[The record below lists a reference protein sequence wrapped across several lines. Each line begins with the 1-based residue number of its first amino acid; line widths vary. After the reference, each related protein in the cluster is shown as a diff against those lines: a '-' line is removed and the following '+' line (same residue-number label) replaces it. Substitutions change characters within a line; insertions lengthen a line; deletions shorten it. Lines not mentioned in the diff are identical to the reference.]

1 LKTNNFYVE
10 VGNSRVENVEE
21 LEKEIIEKHP
31 THIISLIGRTHG
43 TYEGKYI
50 GTIDYLEKPGKIFEN
65 VRDNLFGPMVL
76 SLLSK
81 KLFLSFSIISEDLPG
96 KASPKINFSNSV
108 S

>member
-1 LKTNNFYVE
+1 MQRAFLIPVNEPGPRFTASK
-10 VGNSRVENVEE
+10 S
-21 LEKEIIEKHP
+21 
-31 THIISLIGRTHG
+31 IS
-43 TYEGKYI
+43 
-50 GTIDYLEKPGKIFEN
+50 FS
-65 VRDNLFGPMVL
+65 L